1 MQELDYSGVGKEDP
15 LPHWLVTQNLVSL
28 TARVSELE
36 KRMISEPIP
45 NKNPRCKCVLGKALN
60 DDEGIVLCGT
70 SGVVF
75 TAYRDCPLHG
85 EYVKKLAESAMKGL
99 SA

>member
-15 LPHWLVTQNLVSL
+15 LPHWLVTQNLISL

-45 NKNPRCKCVLGKALN
+45 NKDPRCPCVIGKVHDGSAIILEGPGTLALS
-60 DDEGIVLCGT
+60 VYLH
-70 SGVVF
+70 
-75 TAYRDCPLHG
+75 CPLHG
-85 EYVKKLAESAMKGL
+85 EIVQSLVKSGLKGL